1 MKSVG
6 MRTRPQV
13 RIWILFLALG
23 LWAAVPGAAGAEPPP
38 ECRDL
43 AARFSNP
50 AVALDVGALAELMSC
65 VSNEIMIRTGGTAP
79 VAPTP
84 PIEIAPPPAPP
95 PPPPPQSPPP
105 PPSSFREAWPQSAPW
120 GSPWPNIGPD
130 VR

>member
-13 RIWILFLALG
+13 RIWILLLALG
-23 LWAAVPGAAGAEPPP
+23 LWVAVPGAAGAEPSP

-65 VSNEIMIRTGGTAP
+65 VSNEIMYRTGGTAP
-79 VAPTP
+79 VAPNP
-84 PIEIAPPPAPP
+84 PVEVAPP
-95 PPPPPQSPPP
+95 PPPPPPPL
-105 PPSSFREAWPQSAPW
+105 PSSFREAWPASAPW

>member
-13 RIWILFLALG
+13 RIRILLLALG

-43 AARFSNP
+43 AAGFANP
-50 AVALDVGALAELMSC
+50 AVSLDLGALAALMSC
-65 VSNEIMIRTGGTAP
+65 VSTEIAGRTGGTAP
-79 VAPTP
+79 VP
-84 PIEIAPPPAPP
+84 PPPPPEVAPPPAPSP
-95 PPPPPQSPPP
+95 PPPPPP
-105 PPSSFREAWPQSAPW
+105 PPSSFREAWPASAPW